1 MGLLSLGAGVAIG
14 YLIGTKTGKNRVDA
28 GTEHAK
34 KSAQQIWERE
44 EVQDFVS
51 MASDTATRVTHEVAE
66 SAKKAAKSASDT
78 LRKAADKADEAQEM
92 MADVVDEAEDTV
104 ESKAQEVT
112 GDQSPGGA
120 KSSGTGQGGANR

>member
-14 YLIGTKTGKNRVDA
+14 YLIGTKTGKNRVDEGA
-28 GTEHAK
+28 HHAK
-34 KSAQQIWERE
+34 KSAQEIWERE

-66 SAKKAAKSASDT
+66 SAKKAAKSASEA

-104 ESKAQEVT
+104 EAKAPKLTDEK
-112 GDQSPGGA
+112 DSDSA
-120 KSSGTGQGGANR
+120 KSS